1 VVALAWF
8 GFLVRLLGS
17 WVFSLSF
24 FSARQQSVVATAAGR
39 TRATPGFQ
47 GEGGENIGNGATD

>member
-1 VVALAWF
+1 LLWL
-8 GFLVRLLGS
+8 GLVFWLGYWVLGS
-17 WVFSLSF
+17 SAFF

-47 GEGGENIGNGATD
+47 GEGGENIGYGATD